1 VPTVEF
7 IYDVDCPNVEK
18 ARQQLQRAFDE
29 TNMDPVWQEWD
40 RDTGE
45 APEYVRGYGSP
56 TILVDGQDVA
66 GLPPSADAN
75 CCRVYEA
82 SEKEEPGVP
91 PLELITAAL
100 LEAKEMG

>member
-1 VPTVEF
+1 MPTVEF

-18 ARQQLQRAFDE
+18 ARQQLQQAIDA

-40 RDTGE
+40 RDAE
-45 APEYVRGYGSP
+45 DAPEYVQGYGSP

-75 CCRVYEA
+75 CCRVYNT
-82 SEKEEPGVP
+82 EEGVAGVP
-91 PLELITAAL
+91 SLEMITAAL
-100 LEAKEMG
+100 SESKR